1 MKPRNEPYERRWY
14 DEREIRPGFNWPMA
28 IYLAA
33 SVIANVALWWA
44 VLGGI

>member
-1 MKPRNEPYERRWY
+1 MKPLNEPYERRWY
-14 DEREIRPGFNWPMA
+14 DEREINNFNWPMA

-44 VLGGI
+44 IFGGI